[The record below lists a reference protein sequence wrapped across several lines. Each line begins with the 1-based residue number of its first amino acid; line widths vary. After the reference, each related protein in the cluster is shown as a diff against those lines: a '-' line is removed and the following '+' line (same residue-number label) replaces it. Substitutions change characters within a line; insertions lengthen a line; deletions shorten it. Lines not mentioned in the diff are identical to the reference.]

1 VLEIDAEFEQGAAA
15 ERLVLPSRVR
25 TDRTWLMAERLAAVL
40 RRQGFIVRVHF
51 LVRWLE
57 RARAFGVRLDPA
69 TFRRQFL
76 QARHYRQTRP
86 GYRNRIAVVAGMPVL
101 YRMGGP
107 RGRPV
112 VLLGVL
118 PGMPPV
124 TRAPVPLLAP
134 AREAEAALRF
144 DSPEI
149 RTVCEPARAYG
160 YSVPAAFR
168 PHSHPDRYR
177 RRRDA
182 LNWLAGTARH
192 WARRLGGLS
201 AADID
206 PLVTCLVALE
216 RVIRP
221 QGLVDDPPA
230 RGRRRGTATARAL
243 ALSGG
248 GSSRPGGRR
257 PEVGGLQ
264 QEPDERLDALAQ
276 IGQVEAFVRS
286 VRPVVGQG
294 QPEQD
299 NRGAEGPVQ
308 HADRR
313 DGPSRAQE
321 GRVRR
326 CPAPA
331 ARAGPRRSW
340 TRPPT
345 RS

>member
-1 VLEIDAEFEQGAAA
+1 VLEIDTEFEQGAA
-15 ERLVLPSRVR
+15 ERLVLPTRVR

-107 RGRPV
+107 RGRHV

-118 PGMPPV
+118 PRMPPV

-149 RTVCEPARAYG
+149 RTVCEQARAYG
-160 YSVPAAFR
+160 YSVPEAFR
-168 PHSHPDRYR
+168 LLDPERYR
-177 RRRDA
+177 LRRNA
-182 LNWLAGTARH
+182 LDWLTSRARH
-192 WARRLGGLS
+192 WARRLERRLDGLS

-206 PLVTCLVALE
+206 RLVTCLVALE
-216 RVIRP
+216 RAIWLAGQKPRP
-221 QGLVDDPPA
+221 PGRGPDLRRPRQRVDVTRLRNA
-230 RGRRRGTATARAL
+230 AVAELRRRGQW
-243 ALSGG
+243 
-248 GSSRPGGRR
+248 P
-257 PEVGGLQ
+257 
-264 QEPDERLDALAQ
+264 
-276 IGQVEAFVRS
+276 
-286 VRPVVGQG
+286 
-294 QPEQD
+294 
-299 NRGAEGPVQ
+299 
-308 HADRR
+308 
-313 DGPSRAQE
+313 
-321 GRVRR
+321 
-326 CPAPA
+326 
-331 ARAGPRRSW
+331 
-340 TRPPT
+340 
-345 RS
+345 